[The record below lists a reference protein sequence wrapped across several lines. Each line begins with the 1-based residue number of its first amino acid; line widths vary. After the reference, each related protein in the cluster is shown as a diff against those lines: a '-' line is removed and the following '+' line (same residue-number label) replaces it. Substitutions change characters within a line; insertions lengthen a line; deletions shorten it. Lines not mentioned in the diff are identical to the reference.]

1 MTFKATR
8 SIVQSIPVSHYSG
21 CGNDFLLIDNREGLV
36 PELSG
41 QVINQLCQPKTGA
54 GVDGL
59 IIVKSS
65 KSADVAMKYYNCDG
79 TEAEM
84 CGNGV
89 RCLMQYLRQKLSYP
103 RTRCLLETKNRDLL
117 VTMEANEIAVH
128 MGEVQE
134 LGWNIPLE
142 YHKNHFM
149 LHHLDTG
156 VPHVV
161 IFVENLN
168 ALDVNKIGEHI
179 RFHPRFAPAGTNVNF
194 VEIAL
199 MGLQFSAH
207 IRTYER
213 GVERETQACGTGVTA
228 AAYCLNKLHGFH
240 SPISLCVRSN
250 EWLQV
255 LFEEQNGKLDNVTL
269 KGPATWIRDGKVLLD
284 AKNSRATVEFH
295 A

>member
-1 MTFKATR
+1 MTVKAARTTTL
-8 SIVQSIPVSHYSG
+8 QIPVSHYSG
-21 CGNDFLLIDNREGLV
+21 CGNDFLLIDNREGAI
-36 PELSG
+36 PELPTD
-41 QVINQLCQPKTGA
+41 VIHNLCQPKTGA

-65 KSADVAMKYYNCDG
+65 PSADVAMKYYNCDG

-89 RCLMQYLRQKLSYP
+89 RCLMQFLRQKLSYP
-103 RTRCLLETKNRDLL
+103 RTRCLLETKNRELL
-117 VTMEANEIAVH
+117 VTIDAQDIAVH
-128 MGEVQE
+128 MGHVQE
-134 LGWNIPLE
+134 LGWNVPLE
-142 YHKNHFM
+142 FEGVHYM

-161 IFVENLN
+161 IFVDTLN
-168 ALDVNKIGEHI
+168 AIDVNKIGHYI
-179 RFHPRFAPAGTNVNF
+179 RFHPRFAPQGTNVNF

-199 MGLQFSAH
+199 SDMQFSAH

-213 GVERETQACGTGVTA
+213 GVERETLACGTGVTA
-228 AAYCLNKLHGFH
+228 AAYCLHKLHGFH
-240 SPISLCVRSN
+240 SPISLRVRSE

-255 LFEEQNGKLDNVTL
+255 LFEEENGKLDNVTL
-269 KGPATWIRDGKVLLD
+269 KGPAVWIRDGQIQLD
-284 AKNSRATVEFH
+284 VAKKRFTLDFH